1 MSQRSLKATCEDD
14 TLSKELEELM
24 DQEAIQVGFTSDWV
38 TQSILL
44 LILRKLQSFLV
55 AVIRQRHR
63 EEGSHINGTLFRP
76 PRASAPSEDSFQEMA
91 PTKVLEPQT
100 SPTVGDGGVPEKPP
114 RRLGTVL
121 EKPPRKLAVPEKPPR
136 RLGTVLEKPPRLG
149 TVPEKPPSRLGT
161 VPEKPPR
168 RLGTVLEK
176 PPRRLVKAPT
186 PRRGP

>member
-14 TLSKELEELM
+14 ALSKELEELM

-63 EEGSHINGTLFRP
+63 EEGSHRDGTLFRP
-76 PRASAPSEDSFQEMA
+76 PRASAPSGDSFQEMA

-100 SPTVGDGGVPEKPP
+100 SPTVGDGAGEATEKVGGPGEPP
-114 RRLGTVL
+114 
-121 EKPPRKLAVPEKPPR
+121 
-136 RLGTVLEKPPRLG
+136 
-149 TVPEKPPSRLGT
+149 
-161 VPEKPPR
+161 
-168 RLGTVLEK
+168 
-176 PPRRLVKAPT
+176 
-186 PRRGP
+186 